1 MIKINSLSIGNYV
14 YYNNEH
20 NEIGVITEIKTSI
33 NPNID
38 YIGLNNRVDI
48 YYQLK
53 HIKGIPL
60 TEEWLFK
67 FDFKLIIESSNIS
80 KWFIGYNPIT
90 HDYLFIITQ
99 FIDENRFFFKNGFHT
114 IKHIHELQNLYFA
127 LTGEELTLN
136 K

>member
-1 MIKINSLSIGNYV
+1 MIKINSLSINNYV

-60 TEEWLFK
+60 TEKWLFK
-67 FDFKLIIESSNIS
+67 FDFKLIIESFNIS

-90 HDYLFIITQ
+90 HDYLFVITQ
-99 FIDENRFFFKNGFHT
+99 FIDDNRFFFKNGFHT

-127 LTGEELTLN
+127 LTRE
-136 K
+136 

>member
-1 MIKINSLSIGNYV
+1 MIPTNELRINNLV
-14 YYNNEH
+14 YYNNQH
-20 NEIGVITEIKTSI
+20 NEIGLITEIKTSLNPKIDYVGINNRIDVYYQTKHI
-33 NPNID
+33 NP
-38 YIGLNNRVDI
+38 
-48 YYQLK
+48 
-53 HIKGIPL
+53 IPL
-60 TEEWLFK
+60 TEKWLLK

-136 K
+136 E